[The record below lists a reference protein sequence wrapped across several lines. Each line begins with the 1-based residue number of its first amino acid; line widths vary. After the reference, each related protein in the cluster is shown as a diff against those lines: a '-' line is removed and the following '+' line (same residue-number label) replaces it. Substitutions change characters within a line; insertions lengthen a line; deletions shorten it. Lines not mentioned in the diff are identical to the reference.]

1 MQYGM
6 GITSAEF
13 TLRSEMT
20 TAILPVFQ
28 EVTFSDDAAPADAAK
43 MMNDAIQKT
52 IDENQ

>member
-1 MQYGM
+1 
-6 GITSAEF
+6 
-13 TLRSEMT
+13 MT